1 MEHIDTYLIMRELQH
16 RLADCLY
23 DPDPSFDHMVSDLL
37 DQSPDNEY
45 AMKKIEREMRI
56 LMERYTLLLNERN
69 CDSRKIA

>member
-23 DPDPSFDHMVSDLL
+23 DPDPSFDHMVNDLL
-37 DQSPDNEY
+37 EQSSDNEY

-56 LMERYTLLLNERN
+56 LMDRYTLLLNERN
-69 CDSRKIA
+69 QELKELS